1 MKRILTLVLC
11 FVLFHS
17 ILSTDALALAPA
29 PQPSRQTIKVA
40 TAVARL
46 GVSNDSLIALRLQD
60 HTVLKGRLSSVD
72 RDFFV
77 LTDAD
82 SGLDQR
88 VYYSAVARLAGM
100 NLANGTQVQVGGGF
114 KAKLARVA
122 TFVLPLHRIQK
133 NSLTGSEKTLLIGII
148 VGVLLAIIL
157 AKAL

>member
-60 HTVLKGRLSSVD
+60 RTVLKGHLSSVD
-72 RDFFV
+72 RDSFV

-100 NLANGTQVQVGGGF
+100 NLANGTQVKVGGGF

-133 NSLTGSEKTLLIGII
+133 NRGRYTREL
-148 VGVLLAIIL
+148 
-157 AKAL
+157 